1 MQKTIEQSAPASFFQ
16 RVCAYLLDR
25 MILLIALIPLWV
37 GKLFQPE
44 LNLAVLFRFTRADLI
59 GWGIA
64 TLYFVLTTRLLGGT
78 FGKLAF
84 RLRVT
89 REDGSKLGFWTILL
103 RETAGRYLSGILCI
117 GYFIA
122 LFHPKHKALHDM
134 ICDTLVRNVVKVTV
148 NQPDAPVPS
157 PIPVAKQAAEQA
169 EEPAA
174 EPAAEPAE
182 EPAAETPAAA
192 ETEQIVPETSAPEE
206 TPAEDEG
213 ENDGE

>member
-1 MQKTIEQSAPASFFQ
+1 MLKTIEQSAPASFFQ

-25 MILLIALIPLWV
+25 IILLIALIPLWV

-44 LNLAVLFRFTRADLI
+44 LNLAVLFRFTWADLI

-122 LFHPKHKALHDM
+122 LFHSKHKALHDM
-134 ICDTLVRNVVKVTV
+134 
-148 NQPDAPVPS
+148 
-157 PIPVAKQAAEQA
+157 
-169 EEPAA
+169 
-174 EPAAEPAE
+174 
-182 EPAAETPAAA
+182 
-192 ETEQIVPETSAPEE
+192 
-206 TPAEDEG
+206 
-213 ENDGE
+213 